1 MRTQTQQAEQMPA
14 TAISE
19 KQQKFIQLAQAR
31 TSRAISSIQLIGK
44 LAHHKPFPEH
54 VEKIVARL
62 REEVEALETA
72 LKPQQAKAAPKFTL

>member
-1 MRTQTQQAEQMPA
+1 MKTQTVPA
-14 TAISE
+14 TVINGQAISE
-19 KQQKFIQLAQAR
+19 KQQKFIILAQAR

-44 LAHHKPFPEH
+44 LAHHKPLPEH

-72 LKPQQAKAAPKFTL
+72 LKPQQAKGAPKFTL

>member
-1 MRTQTQQAEQMPA
+1 MRTQTITA
-14 TAISE
+14 TVINGQAISE

-44 LAHHKPFPEH
+44 LAHHKPLPEH

-62 REEVEALETA
+62 REEVEALETV
-72 LKPQQAKAAPKFTL
+72 LKPQQAKTAPKFTL